1 MSDPSEPHD
10 EAASNAREP
19 EEIARLRR
27 RQRVLAAMVAV
38 TLIVAVVALFLPRT
52 QYFLG
57 REDDWWCQRGS
68 RGEQGLCGASAY
80 DVWLRL
86 GNEGTRQDFLD
97 SLRGPAGTT
106 GAAGLPGERG
116 AGGHTGASAYGVW
129 RSLGNVG
136 SEQDFIDS
144 LRGPEGTAGVGGPQG
159 ATGEAGDLGPQ
170 GAQGLPGP
178 QGEIGPAGETGQQG
192 TTGPQGA
199 QGLPGPQGDIG
210 PAGETGPQG
219 ATGPQGVQGLAGPEG
234 PTGAQGSTGPQ
245 GDQGPVGPTGPQ
257 GPQGEPGPVSFGG
270 FASFISRFTQPA
282 TDANTAYPMTFSD
295 ADPDGAGVK
304 ICRAD
309 GVCTDNPGWDPAIS
323 GSRISFDQPG
333 VYDVQFSAQFIRLQ
347 GGNATDLSIWLTR
360 NGVNVP
366 WSSTDVYTESNTAR
380 SVAAWNFFMP
390 VTCTAGVC
398 DYYEIVWS
406 ASEPNAVFLAEGPRT
421 DPDRP
426 AIPSIILTVAQVG
439 NAGGG

>member
-1 MSDPSEPHD
+1 MHTGGAQVSDPSEPHD

-178 QGEIGPAGETGQQG
+178 QGE
-192 TTGPQGA
+192 
-199 QGLPGPQGDIG
+199 IG

>member
-1 MSDPSEPHD
+1 MSEPSEPHD
-10 EAASNAREP
+10 EPASNARGP
-19 EEIARLRR
+19 EEVARLRR
-27 RQRVLAAMVAV
+27 RQRVLTAMVAV

-57 REDDWWCQRGS
+57 SEDDWWCQRGS

-116 AGGHTGASAYGVW
+116 AGGHSGASAYGVW

-144 LRGPEGTAGVGGPQG
+144 LQGPEGTSGVAGPQG

-178 QGEIGPAGETGQQG
+178 QGET
-192 TTGPQGA
+192 
-199 QGLPGPQGDIG
+199 G

-333 VYDVQFSAQFIRLQ
+333 LYDVQFSAQFIRLQ
-347 GGNATDLSIWLTR
+347 GGNATDLSIWLAR

-380 SVAAWNFFMP
+380 SVAAWNFFVP
-390 VTCTAGVC
+390 VACTAGVC
-398 DYYEIVWS
+398 DYYEIIWS
-406 ASEPNAVFLAEGPRT
+406 ASEANAALLAEGPRA

-439 NAGGG
+439 STGAG